1 MTETQAKSGAAGAST
16 DAEDTSVETS
26 TTPDDG
32 GTQASAVSIQ
42 DPVES
47 PTTVV
52 RLTPPTTDAGAE
64 ADEPRSSG
72 FSWPAASSASTAAS
86 SSPGSSTSGSAKSS
100 ASYTPK
106 PVASSTP
113 PVTPT
118 PVASAVTPTPVTA
131 AGAPKVDA
139 RTDAPNKAEKTD
151 AEPPT
156 RSSVSPT
163 SSLTVPVIG
172 VPASG
177 TGGDSAPGG
186 AGGSGSTGSTAGS
199 ASSRSGSSALTGTSR
214 TAPGKPST
222 GPSGA
227 KGAATVPGSTGLSP
241 VIARASVG
249 APPTQSGL
257 RSTTGTQP
265 VVTPG
270 RTAGSSAVGAARVTE
285 AVRSA
290 RATVAGAA
298 TRGPRRARL
307 HLKRIDPWSVM
318 KFAFAVSLV
327 LFVVA
332 IVATS
337 VLYLALDAMGVF
349 DSINKALSDVVTG
362 QSAGD
367 SGGFKITAKGVI
379 GTSVLLGAVNM
390 VLFTALMT
398 LGAFV
403 YNVCADLVGGVEL
416 TLSEKD

>member
-32 GTQASAVSIQ
+32 GTQDSAVSIQ

-52 RLTPPTTDAGAE
+52 RMTPPTTDASTGSE
-64 ADEPRSSG
+64 ETKPSS
-72 FSWPAASSASTAAS
+72 FTWPAASSASTAAA
-86 SSPGSSTSGSAKSS
+86 SSPGSSTSGSTKSS
-100 ASYTPK
+100 ASYTPR

-118 PVASAVTPTPVTA
+118 PVASAATPTPVST
-131 AGAPKVDA
+131 GATKVDA
-139 RTDAPNKAEKTD
+139 PDKGDTADKDDHAGPS
-151 AEPPT
+151 P
-156 RSSVSPT
+156 RSSVVSPT

-177 TGGDSAPGG
+177 TAGESAPGPG
-186 AGGSGSTGSTAGS
+186 GPGSAGGRGSTGSTAGS
-199 ASSRSGSSALTGTSR
+199 ASSRLGSSALTGITR
-214 TAPGKPST
+214 AAPGRPAP
-222 GPSGA
+222 GPTAA
-227 KGAATVPGSTGLSP
+227 KGAASVPSTTGLAP

-249 APPTQSGL
+249 APPSQTGL
-257 RSTTGTQP
+257 RGTTGTQP

-367 SGGFKITAKGVI
+367 SSGFK
-379 GTSVLLGAVNM
+379 
-390 VLFTALMT
+390 
-398 LGAFV
+398 
-403 YNVCADLVGGVEL
+403 
-416 TLSEKD
+416 

>member
-64 ADEPRSSG
+64 ADETRSSG
-72 FSWPAASSASTAAS
+72 FSWPAASSASTAAPT
-86 SSPGSSTSGSAKSS
+86 SPGSSTGGSAKSS

-113 PVTPT
+113 TVAPT
-118 PVASAVTPTPVTA
+118 PVASTATPTPVTA
-131 AGAPKVDA
+131 AGTPKVDA
-139 RTDAPNKAEKTD
+139 KTDAPEKGEKTD
-151 AEPPT
+151 KAEPPT
-156 RSSVSPT
+156 R

-172 VPASG
+172 VPASAPA
-177 TGGDSAPGG
+177 GDSATGGSGPGG
-186 AGGSGSTGSTAGS
+186 VGGSGSTGSTAGS
-199 ASSRSGSSALTGTSR
+199 APSRSGSSALAGTSR

-222 GPSGA
+222 GLSGA

-257 RSTTGTQP
+257 RGTTGTQP

-270 RTAGSSAVGAARVTE
+270 RTAGTSAVGAARVTE